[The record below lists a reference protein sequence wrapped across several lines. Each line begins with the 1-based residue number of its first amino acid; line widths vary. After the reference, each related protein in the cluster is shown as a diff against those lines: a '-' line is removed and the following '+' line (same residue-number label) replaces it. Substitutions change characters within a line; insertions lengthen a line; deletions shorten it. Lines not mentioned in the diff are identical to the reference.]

1 MIRMTLPALA
11 LLVSAQTFSPQLP
24 AAIPATDA
32 PVAEAFTLRWSDMY
46 TGSGA
51 PALAGQKYTVHYT
64 GWLRDGTQFDSSR
77 DRNVPLQFVQG
88 RRQVI
93 SGWEA
98 GFEGMKVGGRRRL
111 FIPHQ
116 MAYGDKGSGKVIPPK
131 AELIF
136 DVELLGVE
144 DVPETPAAA
153 DLLLAWNDT
162 ETKMMALMKAI
173 PEDKYDWRPAPG
185 QRSIRE
191 VFIHAAAGSRL
202 MLGIADKSLAGD
214 TLQARIKVNE
224 ALEKQPLPKDKVLE
238 LLTDCFGQVRKTLT
252 PMRAGTLAADAT
264 FFGTPT
270 TRRGVYT
277 AMTAHLAEHLGQLIA
292 YSRANGIAP
301 PWLSGQ

>member
-1 MIRMTLPALA
+1 MIRMTIPALA
-11 LLVSAQTFSPQLP
+11 LLLSAQTFSPQLP
-24 AAIPATDA
+24 APIPAVQS

-46 TGSGA
+46 TGTGT

-162 ETKMMALMKAI
+162 ETKLMALMKAI

-185 QRSIRE
+185 VRSIQE
-191 VFIHAAAGSRL
+191 VLIHAAAGSRL
-202 MLGIADKSLAGD
+202 MLGIADKSLVGD
-214 TLQARIKVNE
+214 AIPARHKVNLE
-224 ALEKQPLPKDKVLE
+224 LEKQPLPKDKVLE

-252 PMRAGTLAADAT
+252 PMRAGTLASETT
-264 FFGTPT
+264 FFGTAT

-292 YSRANGIAP
+292 YSRLNGITP
-301 PWLSGQ
+301 PWSTGE